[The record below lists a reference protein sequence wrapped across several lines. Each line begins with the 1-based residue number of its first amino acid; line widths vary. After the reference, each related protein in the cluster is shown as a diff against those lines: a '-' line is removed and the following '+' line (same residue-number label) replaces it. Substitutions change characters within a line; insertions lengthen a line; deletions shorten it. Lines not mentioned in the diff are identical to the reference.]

1 MRTVIFL
8 AALLIGMTVTA
19 QVPKGLNVDIDS
31 VSAYE
36 MYTCGCFCSME
47 SLTEAGEID
56 YYMTFHIEE
65 HPDLN
70 FKHMEKVFNKFL
82 EVLSANGRSVD
93 SPDMVQVID
102 YAEYPILKDI
112 KTKLSIG
119 FLPEER
125 FDYVIGDYI
134 VALIYS
140 SVEYQLFIYK
150 NPYAG
155 EY

>member
-1 MRTVIFL
+1 MRTVNFL

-19 QVPKGLNVDIDS
+19 QVPKGLNVDRDS

-36 MYTCGCFCSME
+36 MYTCGCFCSTISDVAE
-47 SLTEAGEID
+47 GELT

-82 EVLSANGRSVD
+82 EVLSANGRPVD